1 MRGGCVWRGI
11 CWLVQVACVLLG
23 GWWMGHAQNVG
34 IGTQT
39 PHSTARLEI
48 MDTIR
53 GLLIPR
59 LTTRQRDMI
68 ADPAHTLIIF
78 NIDSFCLE
86 VYDTVT
92 AQWYTIAC
100 PRNCQSP
107 GCNLSFYPMGFACR
121 GQMLTLQANCPDAT
135 AFHWMLPAGWTVVSQ
150 TVNSITVQVDTPG
163 GVVQVVACNL
173 CGCTDT
179 VSQYIQVD
187 TCSSLCLDWA
197 QVGELHRIRRG
208 PGNTLLVVAGGGHL
222 IQMDAMGTVLLNRKY
237 PALSDVRDVL
247 YHSSGLV
254 YLTGCTNAGGIG
266 ASDIFLSA
274 IDLNTGNVL
283 WTKVYGGAN
292 AECGYALAEGAQ
304 GTIYIVGY
312 SRSWTNGGAD
322 GVILHVDATG
332 NVLQGWHLGGGGE
345 ERFYDAVSVGGGDLI
360 VGGLV
365 PFANIGN
372 EDYLVFRMTAQ
383 GTVVWKKGLG
393 TNKREAYG
401 VVLERYGDTLFVGG
415 GWRYQSPPPLLTFD
429 GNSELFAL
437 KVNTGDAYWHGEYD
451 FFDVD
456 HITGLGVSGGKGY
469 LLSVGHMDFGDPL
482 GRVTVAA
489 FNLSNGTL
497 FWQRY
502 TVYDIADGDLAG
514 LPGNIVVAGYRV
526 SPQIAVIVDDK
537 NCCLQPTPP
546 ATPSASTVV
555 VTTSLYTLQ
564 VINPADITVLP
575 MGANGQVGGSMTVNC
590 VE

>member
-1 MRGGCVWRGI
+1 
-11 CWLVQVACVLLG
+11 
-23 GWWMGHAQNVG
+23 
-34 IGTQT
+34 
-39 PHSTARLEI
+39 

-92 AQWYTIAC
+92 ARWYTIGC

-107 GCNLSFYPMGFACR
+107 GCNLSFYPTGSACR
-121 GQMLTLQANCPDAT
+121 GQMLTFQASCSDAT
-135 AFHWMLPAGWTVVSQ
+135 AFHWVLPAGWTVLSQ
-150 TVNSITVQVDTPG
+150 TGNSITVQVDTPG
-163 GVVQVVACNL
+163 GLVQLVACNL

-187 TCSSLCLDWA
+187 TCLSLCVDWT

-208 PGNTLLVVAGGGHL
+208 PGNTLLVAAEGAHL
-222 IQMDAMGTVLLNRKY
+222 IQMDAFGTVLLNRKY
-237 PALSDVRDVL
+237 SALSDARDVL

-266 ASDIFLSA
+266 ASDIYLSA

-283 WTKVYGGAN
+283 WTKVYGGAS
-292 AECGYALAEGAQ
+292 AECGYALAEGPQ

-312 SRSWTNGGAD
+312 SRSWTNGGSD

-332 NVLQGWHLGGGGE
+332 NLLQGWHLGGGGE
-345 ERFYDAVSVGGGDLI
+345 ERFYDAVSASGGDLI
-360 VGGLV
+360 VAGRV
-365 PFANIGN
+365 PFANVGN

-383 GTVVWKKGLG
+383 GTIIWKKGLG
-393 TNKREAYG
+393 TTNREAYEP
-401 VVLERYGDTLFVGG
+401 VLMLYGDTLFVGG
-415 GWRYQSPPPLLTFD
+415 GWRYQSPPPGILTFD

-437 KVNTGDAYWHGEYD
+437 NVNTGDPYWHGEYD

-456 HITGLGVSGGKGY
+456 YITGVGVSGGKGY
-469 LLSVGHMDFGDPL
+469 LLSVSHMDFGDPF

-489 FNLSNGTL
+489 FQLNNGTL
-497 FWQRY
+497 LWQRY
-502 TVYDIADGDLAG
+502 TTYDIADGDLIG
-514 LPGNIVVAGYRV
+514 LPGNLVVVGYRV

-537 NCCLQPTPP
+537 NCCLQPTSPV
-546 ATPSASTVV
+546 TPSASTVV

-564 VINPADITVLP
+564 AINPADITVMPL
-575 MGANGQVGGSMTVNC
+575 GVSGQVAGSMAVDC